1 MNKQNVSAAAMA
13 ALLGVSAVNH
23 FRNPGFYA
31 GVVPRSLCRDK
42 GGRFG
47 VLTRSQWISAS
58 GAIEAAAAGALLIPA
73 TRRAAATGTALMYA
87 AFIAGH
93 VSALERA
100 FGERGSDRERV
111 IHSLRL
117 PLQLPLI
124 RWAWSLRKA

>member
-1 MNKQNVSAAAMA
+1 MNKQNLSAAAMA
-13 ALLGVSAVNH
+13 ALLSVSAVNH

-58 GAIEAAAAGALLIPA
+58 GVIEAAAAGALLVPA
-73 TRRAAATGTALMYA
+73 TRRAAATGTTLMYA

-93 VSALERA
+93 LSALERA
-100 FGERGSDRERV
+100 FGERGSDREKV
-111 IHSLRL
+111 IHTLRL
-117 PLQLPLI
+117 PLQLPLMC
-124 RWAWSLRKA
+124 WAWSLRRA

>member
-13 ALLGVSAVNH
+13 ALLSVSAVNH

-58 GAIEAAAAGALLIPA
+58 GVIEAAAAGALLIPA